1 MGKSSKAKKRKR
13 SPSSDRLAGLESRID
28 CLIDVLKQ
36 REVRTPAHS
45 LSPISQDN
53 QRSRNETES
62 AGSVS
67 PVSLDEQVETADP
80 ITSGVSSV
88 IKEGASPRSHTEVTL
103 DENSS
108 LLFPTTEEEVAP
120 LTKQLFGSDLEGEQ
134 APPWNEIVTQRWRD
148 LTRNGLSPDQ
158 REPLLRKYSPA
169 ETLAF
174 LKAPTL
180 NQECKVALKNS
191 SLIKRDEYNAKNHDQ
206 IGIALCALGEAISDF
221 LRPGTEESLSPEAC
235 LAVAKV
241 NEGAKILADLFYRLS
256 LTRRAQIIPALNL
269 NAKNTAEA
277 IPVDD
282 LLFGSDFGEQM
293 KKVAAMEKSSKE
305 IIKTPLAI
313 SRRIQQPVKQP
324 LQMSASRSGNN
335 RAPVRN
341 SRPARRTGAT
351 NSSRRS
357 AYRSRSHS
365 RRR

>member
-1 MGKSSKAKKRKR
+1 MGKSNKAKKRKR
-13 SPSSDRLAGLESRID
+13 SPSSDRLAGLESKIN

-53 QRSRNETES
+53 QRSRNEAES
-62 AGSVS
+62 TGSVS
-67 PVSLDEQVETADP
+67 PLRNRLKRRIRRCIAQVPYRGYSRRESLPTIPDHR
-80 ITSGVSSV
+80 GRCSSFYQAA
-88 IKEGASPRSHTEVTL
+88 IRLRLGGR
-103 DENSS
+103 
-108 LLFPTTEEEVAP
+108 TT
-120 LTKQLFGSDLEGEQ
+120 

-158 REPLLRKYSPA
+158 RKSLLRKYSPA

-206 IGIALCALGEAISDF
+206 IGIVLCVLGEAISDLF
-221 LRPGTEESLSPEAC
+221 RPGTEKSLSPEAC
-235 LAVAKV
+235 LAVSKV

-305 IIKTPLAI
+305 IIKTPLSI

-324 LQMSASRSGNN
+324 LQMSTSRSGNN

-357 AYRSRSHS
+357 AHRSRSHS